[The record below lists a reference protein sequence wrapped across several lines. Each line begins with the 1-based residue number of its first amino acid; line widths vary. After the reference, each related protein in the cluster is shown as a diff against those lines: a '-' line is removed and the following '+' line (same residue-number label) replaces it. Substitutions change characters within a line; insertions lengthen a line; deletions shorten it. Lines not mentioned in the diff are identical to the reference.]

1 MGDRSESLV
10 KVLIADDHRLIVKE
24 VRRVLDEAGGFE
36 IVGDA
41 ANGTEVLVLVKRHRP
56 DVVLLDFRMPVM
68 DGLTCL
74 DELRKR
80 HPEVKV
86 VMLSVDSD
94 RALVDSALARGA
106 CGWVVKSIQPD
117 DLADAVRRAVESG
130 LDSAVGM
137 PDRAQTR
144 PGSANGL
151 SERELGVLAE
161 VARGK
166 SNDTIANEM
175 GLAPQTVKFHLT
187 NLYRKLNVSN
197 RTEAARYAYE
207 HGMVEVHSLA
217 DGLG

>member
-1 MGDRSESLV
+1 MGDRGQTLV
-10 KVLIADDHRLIVKE
+10 RVLVADDHRLIVKE

-36 IVGDA
+36 VVAEA

-56 DVVLLDFRMPVM
+56 DVVLLDFRMPGM

-80 HPEVKV
+80 HPDVKV
-86 VMLSVDSD
+86 VMLSVDHD
-94 RALVDSALARGA
+94 RTLVDSALARGA
-106 CGWVVKSIQPD
+106 CGWVVKSVDPS
-117 DLADAVRRAVESG
+117 DLAGMVRRAVESG
-130 LDSAVGM
+130 LDSAVGL
-137 PDRAQTR
+137 PDRQRHPA
-144 PGSANGL
+144 PAGAL
-151 SERELGVLAE
+151 SDRELRVLAE

-166 SNDTIANEM
+166 SNDAIAADM
-175 GLAPQTVKFHLT
+175 GLASQTVKFHLT

-207 HGMVEVHSLA
+207 HGMVEVHALT